1 MSAMASWTRNRPSR
15 TGFTLIELLVVITV
29 MSILA
34 AILLPAIYTAL
45 TSSKTQLTESLLSQ
59 VAVAIEQFHQE
70 RLVYP
75 MGHDISARA
84 LPAALGDRLKNREN
98 FVIDS
103 NADGVADLLVDAW
116 ARPFVYVR
124 RVPEKEAAAGT
135 DPVPGANH
143 LADGNDPQKIPP
155 LHNPK
160 TYDLFSA
167 GRFAE
172 KVIGLSSTTD
182 AQLTTYQSKA
192 LETTDNRRYTFDGY
206 MRGQDKNNYIGNW

>member
-1 MSAMASWTRNRPSR
+1 MRPTTTWTRSRPSR

-45 TSSKTQLTESLLSQ
+45 SSTKTQITESLLAQ
-59 VAVAIEQFHQE
+59 IGVAIEQFQQE

-75 MGHDISARA
+75 MSGDVSARA
-84 LPAALGDRLKNREN
+84 LPAALGDRLKNPEN

-116 ARPFVYVR
+116 GRPFIYVR
-124 RVPEKEAAAGT
+124 RVPEKEVTTGT
-135 DPVPGANH
+135 DPVPGGSQLTDEN
-143 LADGNDPQKIPP
+143 GKIPP

-167 GRFAE
+167 GRLAD
-172 KVIGLSSTTD
+172 KVIGLNDTTD
-182 AQLTTYQSKA
+182 ASLTAYQAKA
-192 LETTDNRRYTFDGY
+192 LEVTDNLRYTYDGY
-206 MRGQDKNNYIGNW
+206 MRGQRKNEYIGNW